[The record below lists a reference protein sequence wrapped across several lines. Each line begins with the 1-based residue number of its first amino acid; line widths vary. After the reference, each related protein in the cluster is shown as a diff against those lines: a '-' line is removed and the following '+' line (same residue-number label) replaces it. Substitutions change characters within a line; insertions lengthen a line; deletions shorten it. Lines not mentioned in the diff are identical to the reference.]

1 MAAPVGSVGLAA
13 DGIPDGQGFISE
25 HAAGLPGL
33 LAWFTEIIV
42 GTPNIGSANIITWLA
57 WRTTGY
63 ACGMIAA
70 DSAVPALL
78 REKPTWLI
86 SQVSAHAHRLLTERL
101 ATAGA
106 RGYHFRLLA
115 ALEEFGPAS
124 QAKLGR
130 RTEMD
135 RSDVTA
141 ALNELTDQKLA
152 ERTAD
157 HADRRR
163 NIITITASGR
173 AHLRRLDAL
182 LADVQNDLLE
192 PLTRAE
198 RQALT
203 GMLTR
208 ILDYHASSQA
218 PDAGEADH
226 RGARK

>member
-1 MAAPVGSVGLAA
+1 M
-13 DGIPDGQGFISE
+13 IP
-25 HAAGLPGL
+25 
-33 LAWFTEIIV
+33 
-42 GTPNIGSANIITWLA
+42 
-57 WRTTGY
+57 
-63 ACGMIAA
+63 A
-70 DSAVPALL
+70 DSATPALL

-130 RTEMD
+130 RTDMD
-135 RSDVTA
+135 RSDVA
-141 ALNELTDQKLA
+141 AAINELTGQKMA
-152 ERTAD
+152 ERAID

-163 NIITITASGR
+163 NIITITVSGR

-182 LADVQNDLLE
+182 LAGVQDDLLA
-192 PLTRAE
+192 PLSLAE
-198 RQALT
+198 RQALAD
-203 GMLTR
+203 MLTR
-208 ILDYHASSQA
+208 VLDYQASAQA
-218 PDAGEADH
+218 PNRSRPGQ